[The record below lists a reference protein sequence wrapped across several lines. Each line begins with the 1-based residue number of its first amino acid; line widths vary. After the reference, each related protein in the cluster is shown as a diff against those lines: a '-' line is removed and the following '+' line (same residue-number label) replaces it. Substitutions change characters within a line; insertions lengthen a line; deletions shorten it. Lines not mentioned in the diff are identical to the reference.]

1 MALTAKAVILVFVVL
16 AAGIWPTAAR
26 ARDAVRDEPLK
37 LVALDGSVWTA
48 DQLKGRVTL
57 IDFWATWCAPCL
69 ADLPLLKQARARYT
83 RDEFEVVG
91 VSFDVSDRRSFI
103 SWINRQGVVWPQVFE
118 GRGARSVAARQFQVD
133 AVPST
138 FLFGA
143 DGRLVAKNLRGRQ
156 LLAAID
162 AQVALSQ

>member
-1 MALTAKAVILVFVVL
+1 MIRIRIAVILLVAV
-16 AAGIWPTAAR
+16 AAGSWPDTAR
-26 ARDAVRDEPLK
+26 ARDAVRDQPMRLID
-37 LVALDGSVWTA
+37 LDGAVWTA
-48 DQLKGRVTL
+48 DRLKGRVTL

-69 ADLPLLKQARARYT
+69 ADLPLIKQARARYT
-83 RDEFEVVG
+83 RNEFEVVG

-118 GRGARSVAARQFQVD
+118 GRGARSIAARQFQVD

-156 LLAAID
+156 LLAAIE
-162 AQVALSQ
+162 AQVALTR

>member
-1 MALTAKAVILVFVVL
+1 MNRVAVVVL
-16 AAGIWPTAAR
+16 VALVAGIWADPAR
-26 ARDAVRDEPLK
+26 ARDPVRDQPLK
-37 LVALDGSVWTA
+37 LVDLDGSVWTA

-103 SWINRQGVVWPQVFE
+103 SWINRKGVVWPQVFE

-156 LLAAID
+156 LIAAID
-162 AQVALSQ
+162 AQVALAAQN

>member
-1 MALTAKAVILVFVVL
+1 MNRVAVVVL
-16 AAGIWPTAAR
+16 VALVAGIWADPAR
-26 ARDAVRDEPLK
+26 ARDAVRDQPLK
-37 LVALDGSVWTA
+37 LVDLDGSVWTA
-48 DQLKGRVTL
+48 GQLKGRVTL

-118 GRGARSVAARQFQVD
+118 GRGARSVAARQFAVE

-138 FLFGA
+138 FLFDA
-143 DGRLVAKNLRGRQ
+143 DGKLVAKNLRGRQ

-162 AQVALSQ
+162 AQVALAR